1 MGKLCRIVGWLS
13 VQSVLSV
20 QMATE
25 MTALVYNKNKLN
37 SNPKMKTN
45 LIGRAYLAKIAS
57 DTQKKASECSRFS
70 NEANEIGAETQQ
82 DNESTMR
89 RIARMLG
96 CDFLYPWKSIPSKR
110 NEPSAFRQMMDCKM
124 RQPKTEKSYFFPE

>member
-1 MGKLCRIVGWLS
+1 MVDHQNSCG
-13 VQSVLSV
+13 
-20 QMATE
+20 
-25 MTALVYNKNKLN
+25 YNRNKLN
-37 SNPKMKTN
+37 SNPEMKTN

-96 CDFLYPWKSIPSKR
+96 CDFLYPWGSIRRDR
-110 NEPSAFRQMMDCKM
+110 NEPSAFRQMIDCKM

>member
-1 MGKLCRIVGWLS
+1 
-13 VQSVLSV
+13 
-20 QMATE
+20 
-25 MTALVYNKNKLN
+25 
-37 SNPKMKTN
+37 MKSS
-45 LIGRAYLAKIAS
+45 LIGKAYLAKIAS
-57 DTQKKASECSRFS
+57 DTRNKTASECSRFS

-96 CDFLYPWKSIPSKR
+96 CDFLYPWESTRRDR
-110 NEPSAFRQMMDCKM
+110 NEPSAFRQMIDCKM

>member
-1 MGKLCRIVGWLS
+1 MVDHPNSCG
-13 VQSVLSV
+13 
-20 QMATE
+20 
-25 MTALVYNKNKLN
+25 YNRNKLN
-37 SNPKMKTN
+37 SNPEMKTN

-70 NEANEIGAETQQ
+70 NETNETGAETQQ
-82 DNESTMR
+82 DNESTMQ

-96 CDFLYPWKSIPSKR
+96 CGFLYPWKSTPCGR
-110 NEPSAFRQMMDCKM
+110 NEPSAFRQMIDCKM